1 MKDVFISLAVI
12 LQKDDS
18 LADVKSYADFLKKNY
33 SDYEILLLSPDPVPE
48 IETLLARIDKIR
60 FLLISNAAGYEVL
73 CAAALENA
81 IGDISVIGN
90 FANLTVDAIERGIAR
105 CFAGADIVIGCTDV
119 VRPLW
124 YRIGSSMFRAAVSR
138 IIHYDLPKN
147 DSGLRFVSRRAAN
160 AIIEGN
166 RFHQNL
172 FLQMNR
178 CGYPRETLDYK
189 SNEVLR
195 KSLSVSSIFRHA
207 VSLLILNSTKPLR
220 FVNLLGLAASG
231 VSFLFACYSV
241 LIHLFKKNVVEGWT
255 TQILFSSIQFF
266 FLFLILSFLGEYMLR
281 LLSNQ
286 NNNSAYNV
294 VFEKHS
300 SVMLDVSR
308 LNVLNE
314 SVSDEIN
321 LTQTGRD
328 R

>member
-1 MKDVFISLAVI
+1 MKDVFVSLAVI
-12 LQKDDS
+12 LQKNDP
-18 LADVKSYADFLKKNY
+18 LAAVESYAGFLKKNY
-33 SDYEILLLSPDPVPE
+33 SDHEILLLSPEPVPE
-48 IETLLARIDKIR
+48 IGTLLGKIDKIR
-60 FLLISNAAGYEVL
+60 FLQISNAASYEVL

-90 FANLTVDAIERGIAR
+90 FANLTTDAIERGVAR
-105 CFAGADIVIGCTDV
+105 CFAGTDIVIGCTTV
-119 VRPLW
+119 LRPLW
-124 YRIGSSMFRAAVSR
+124 YRIGSSLFRATVAR
-138 IIHYDLPKN
+138 IINYDLPKN

-166 RFHQNL
+166 RFHQNF
-172 FLQMNR
+172 FLQMDR
-178 CGYPRETLDYK
+178 CGYPRETLEYE
-189 SNEVLR
+189 SGEVLR
-195 KSLSVSSIFRHA
+195 KTLSFSSICRHA

-231 VSFLFACYSV
+231 VSFLFACYSL

-294 VFEKHS
+294 VLEKHS

-314 SVSDEIN
+314 SVSNEIN